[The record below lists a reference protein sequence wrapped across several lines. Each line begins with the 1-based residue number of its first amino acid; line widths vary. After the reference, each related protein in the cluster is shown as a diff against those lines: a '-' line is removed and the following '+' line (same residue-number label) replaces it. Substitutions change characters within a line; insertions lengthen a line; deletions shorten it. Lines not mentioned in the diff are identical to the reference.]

1 MTTSVGY
8 GGSSDRLVH
17 FGLATDVIVRSVDIE
32 WPSGIVQEFQKA
44 PAKQT
49 LTVTEPPRLSAIV
62 AIGVPQFTLKGGRGL
77 RYYVQGSSSLTN
89 WTLLGTVIVT
99 NISGF
104 ISITDVDPPGSG
116 HRFYRAVQVG
126 Q

>member
-1 MTTSVGY
+1 MA
-8 GGSSDRLVH
+8 H
-17 FGLATDVIVRSVDIE
+17 FGLGDANIVEIMRIE
-32 WPSGIVQEFQKA
+32 WPSGIVQEFQKV

-49 LTVTEPPRLSAIV
+49 LTVTEPPRLTASV
-62 AIGVPQFTLKGGRGL
+62 ANGIPQFMLKGGRGL
-77 RYYVQGSSSLTN
+77 RYYVEGSSSLTN

-104 ISITDVDPPGSG
+104 ISITDADPSGSG
-116 HRFYRAVQVG
+116 QRFYRAVQVG